1 MRRSLWFLLLL
12 AGLASA
18 CGSSTNVQQERIKLL
33 ALDGEWSQTTKDL
46 EKFLS
51 YYALEASVYP
61 QGMPIA
67 TGSGAIR
74 DAFTKMT
81 SAPGFL
87 LRWSATKVDV
97 SASGDLGYT
106 SGFYQMTVN
115 NAAGA
120 PMTEK
125 GKYVT
130 VWKKQPG
137 GEWKVIEDIFNADA
151 VPPPPAPV
159 ARVRARPARS
169 TSKRPVPRRRR

>member
-18 CGSSTNVQQERIKLL
+18 CGSSTNVQQERSKLL
-33 ALDGEWSQTTKDL
+33 ARDGEWSQSTKDL

-51 YYALEASVYP
+51 YYAPEASVYP

-81 SAPGFL
+81 SMPGFL
-87 LRWSATKVDV
+87 LRWSAAKGDV

-151 VPPPPAPV
+151 VPPPPAPA
-159 ARVRARPARS
+159 ARVRAAAKS